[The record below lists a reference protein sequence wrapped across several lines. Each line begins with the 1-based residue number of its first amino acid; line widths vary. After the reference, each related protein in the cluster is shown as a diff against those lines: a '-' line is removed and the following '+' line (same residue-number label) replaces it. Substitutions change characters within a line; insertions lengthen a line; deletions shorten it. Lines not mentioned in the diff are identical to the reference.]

1 MKEDTQMATK
11 QMKRCSTRLAIREMQ
26 MKATMGPYY
35 VPLGTAEQK
44 LQTQK

>member
-26 MKATMGPYY
+26 MKATMGYFHMSIRI
-35 VPLGTAEQK
+35 AQINK
-44 LQTQK
+44 